1 MFTLN
6 RMDFTTAPKPYRM
19 GLLFTQQEWRIH
31 TFSWRGG
38 GSHPDPETRGGGC
51 APKQFC
57 LAPWSSVWSKNK
69 KGGRPL
75 EHLPWIRH

>member
-38 GSHPDPETRGGGC
+38 GGGRQPEPVKRGGAVLRNNFVWPLG
-51 APKQFC
+51 PQFG
-57 LAPWSSVWSKNK
+57 LK
-69 KGGRPL
+69 
-75 EHLPWIRH
+75 IRRGEGP

>member
-38 GSHPDPETRGGGC
+38 GGAVIQTLRQGGGLC
-51 APKQFC
+51 SETILF
-57 LAPWSSVWSKNK
+57 
-69 KGGRPL
+69 GPL
-75 EHLPWIRH
+75 VLSLV